1 VELYSVVDIQ
11 LIQVDSD
18 DAKIKSIFDTVLKVH
33 KNEIAASITKL
44 MGGQWQLVISKVEN
58 TYLIIREIEDALNTI
73 EKSAYYGAGIGSIS
87 TQIYADTRKMDGHA
101 FILARDSLKLITA
114 KEAHYSKI
122 IPTKDC
128 RIYIKYEFNS
138 EDNYR
143 EFRKEQVL
151 NCLIQNNEI
160 LLSKITDKQKETID
174 LYERYGS
181 YNKLMKVFPE
191 LKKGTVSDKMN
202 KSNYWMIQSNM
213 ETIHKILKS
222 FTARRTVGRQ

>member
-1 VELYSVVDIQ
+1 MELYSVIDIQ
-11 LIQVDSD
+11 LMQTNLEDDRMKSLFDSI
-18 DAKIKSIFDTVLKVH
+18 AKEH
-33 KNEIAASITKL
+33 KGELATSITKL
-44 MGGQWQLVISKVEN
+44 VDGQWQLVVSQVEY
-58 TYLIIREIEDALNTI
+58 TYQIIREIEDALNQSGM
-73 EKSAYYGAGIGSIS
+73 SAYYGAGVGSIS
-87 TQIYADTRKMDGHA
+87 TQVYADTRKMDGHA

-122 IPTKDC
+122 IPTQNC

-160 LLSKITDKQKETID
+160 LLSRITVKQKETIA

-181 YNKLMKVFPE
+181 YNKLMQVFPE

-202 KSNYWMIQSNM
+202 KSNYWMIQSNFDM
-213 ETIHKILKS
+213 IRKILKS
-222 FTARRTVGRQ
+222 LEAKRTVGRQ